1 MYRPFILLRPE
12 RSHIGDVA
20 RSCWLTLLLAIGS
33 WAFVGVPAPAQVFEY
48 IGMEQGLSSRRVLS
62 IEQDA
67 QGYMWI
73 LTHKGVDRYDGTR
86 FTHYKLRSE
95 GKDMYFYPDLNTL
108 YADSGQALW
117 EFGKDGKIFRFDYR
131 KDAFELVFD
140 LHQAVTDTRNYPI
153 TSVYLDP
160 SLRVWFHCYQQ
171 TVVFD
176 TRQRTCRTVTTDP
189 TMAPVDAMVTDGE
202 NGYFLAA
209 GPTLYHAAYAD
220 GELKTLSSITLDR
233 IRLINYLYY
242 HPHTRKLVVNTL
254 LDGLYIIDT
263 NHWEVLRPAI
273 RLKDIG
279 INIVKPFFDSTT
291 EVLVATDG
299 DGVYKLDITTGEL
312 SRFLQEDNLH
322 PNKMNGSIVKDILID
337 QEQRVWNV
345 IYPTGLTVYT
355 RKYPAYQWLRHT
367 DDTNSLVDN
376 RINALLEDSDGD
388 IWMATCNGISCY
400 QPSTG
405 QWTNYLSI
413 GNGTTTRHNHI
424 IISICEIRPGTILAG
439 GYMAGLYTIDK
450 RSRKVNYNYR
460 TTEQQDV
467 NPPDKYIRS
476 IITDREHNIWAGGY
490 RQLECYNPN
499 DHQVRSV
506 STLYPITHIKEKDE
520 RTLWI
525 GTIDGLFTFDKQR
538 MLMERYGQDLQ
549 TGCVNTI
556 YQQPDGS
563 KTFIGTY
570 GNGLLVID
578 NATGQIQH
586 YHKDNSGLANNNIY
600 SIVPNAYNDLFLGT
614 ENGLTLFD
622 TRGKTFINWTR
633 EQGLLSASFNQNAA
647 VHTRNGQLI
656 FGTNEGA
663 ILLSSDTQLNED
675 FTSHMIFSNLN
686 IMYRN
691 VHPGDPDSPLVRP
704 LDETESITLRAD
716 QNTFSIQVSSI
727 NYDNPSNISYSWRLK
742 GFYNEWNTPSDA
754 SLIHYTNLSPGTYEL
769 QVRAVML
776 SNNSI
781 LEERSLTIIIERPFW
796 MTFWAFLIYGLVFI
810 GLCYAGLRYQMLRRN
825 RIASQ
830 EKIDFFIHTA
840 HDIRTPLTL
849 IKAPLGEI
857 LKNEHLSERGQFNIN
872 LAIQNTDSLSA
883 LANNLMNF
891 QKEELYSS
899 KVIVTQEEL
908 NHYLRQ
914 YLSAYEVYA
923 RQKGITLTY
932 TSTVTRLE
940 VWIDRNKMDSI
951 LRNLLTNALKYTP
964 KGGTVSL
971 HADHSRGYWSLV
983 VSDTGIGIPRK
994 DQKKLFRLLFR
1005 GSNATNQLITGTG
1018 IGMLLTYR
1026 LIRNHQ
1032 GKITFHST
1040 ENVGSS
1046 FHLTFP
1052 IQSHRYAYKKDPHP
1066 SLSASVVLPGHLD
1079 TDIQRPSAPHHPAKD
1094 APRLLIVEDNQS
1106 LRHFLC
1112 ESLSDQYQ
1120 VDEAGNG
1127 QEALERI
1134 AACPPDL
1141 IISDVMMPVMSG
1153 DQLCTHLKNHLETSH
1168 IAVILLTALGE
1179 REDILRGLKTKADQ
1193 YIVKPFDLM
1202 VLQATITSLLENR
1215 RLLRDKIQQSVM
1227 TPEPPAEDIHLPST
1241 LDQEFIDKVSLFVNS
1256 HIRNDISVESLC
1268 SHMGMSRTAFYNK
1281 IKVLTGLAPTDYIR
1295 HMRMQEAARLLRSHQ
1310 YSVAEVA
1317 ERMGFAD
1324 PKYFTDTFKKFYGIT
1339 PSAYMKGDTVPKKP

>member
-1 MYRPFILLRPE
+1 MYWPFILLRPG
-12 RSHIGDVA
+12 RCRIGDVA
-20 RSCWLTLLLAIGS
+20 RSFFTALLLAIGL
-33 WAFVGVPAPAQVFEY
+33 WAFVGVPATAQVFEY

-73 LTHKGVDRYDGTR
+73 LTHKGVDRYDGSR
-86 FTHYKLRSE
+86 FTHYKLQDE
-95 GKDMYFYPDLNTL
+95 GKDMYFYPGLNSLSVDHEQT
-108 YADSGQALW
+108 LW
-117 EFGKDGKIFRFDYR
+117 EFGKDGKVFHFDYR
-131 KDAFELVFD
+131 KDAFEQVFD
-140 LHQAVTDTRNYPI
+140 LHQTIAGTRNYPI
-153 TSVYLDP
+153 TCVYRDP
-160 SLRVWFHCYQQ
+160 SQRIWFHCYQQ
-171 TVVFD
+171 LVMFD
-176 TRQRTCRTVTTDP
+176 TRQLTHQTVATELRT
-189 TMAPVDAMVTDGE
+189 APVDAMVTDGG
-202 NGYFLAA
+202 NGFFLAS
-209 GPTLYHAAYAD
+209 GPTLYHTDYAD
-220 GELKTLSSITLDR
+220 GQLKTLSSVTLDG

-242 HPHTRKLVVNTL
+242 HPYTQKLVVNTL

-263 NHWEVLRPAI
+263 SNGHILRPDV

-279 INIVKPFFDSTT
+279 INIVKPYFDSHTD
-291 EVLVATDG
+291 VLVATDG
-299 DGVYKLDITTGEL
+299 DGVYRLDITTGAL
-312 SRFLQEDNLH
+312 SRFLHEDNQH

-337 QEQRVWNV
+337 KEQRVWNV

-367 DDTNSLVDN
+367 GHIGSLVDN
-376 RINALLEDSDGD
+376 RINAILEDSDGD
-388 IWMATCNGISCY
+388 IWFATSNGISCY
-400 QPSTG
+400 QPATG
-405 QWTNYLSI
+405 QWTNYLS
-413 GNGTTTRHNHI
+413 GGSEVAPQHNHI
-424 IISICEIRPGTILAG
+424 IISLCELRPGTLLAG
-439 GYMAGLYTIDK
+439 GYMAGLYSINK
-450 RSRKVNYNYR
+450 QSRQVNYNNR
-460 TTEQQDV
+460 NSGQQPQ

-476 IITDREHNIWAGGY
+476 IITDHEHNVWAGGY
-490 RQLECYNPN
+490 RQLECYNPQTR
-499 DHQVRSV
+499 QVRSF
-506 STLYPITHIKEKDE
+506 STLYPITHIKEKDDY
-520 RTLWI
+520 TLWV

-538 MLMERYGQDLQ
+538 MLMERYGQQLQ
-549 TGCVNTI
+549 IGCVNTI
-556 YQQPDGS
+556 YQQLDGS
-563 KTFIGTY
+563 KTYIGTY
-570 GNGLLVID
+570 GNGLLEID
-578 NATGQIQH
+578 NTTGQVQH
-586 YHKDNSGLANNNIY
+586 YHKDNCGLANNNIY
-600 SIVPNAYNDLFLGT
+600 SIVSNAYNDLFLGT

-622 TRGKTFINWTR
+622 TQTGTFINWTR

-691 VHPGDPDSPLVRP
+691 VHPGDPDSPLTCP
-704 LDETESITLRAD
+704 LDETRSITLRAD
-716 QNTFSIQVSSI
+716 QNTFSIRVSSI

-742 GFYNEWNTPSDA
+742 GFYNEWNAPSDA
-754 SLIHYTNLSPGTYEL
+754 SFIHYTNLSPGTYEL
-769 QVRAVML
+769 QVRAVMI

-796 MTFWAFLIYGLVFI
+796 MTFWAFLLYGLALI
-810 GLCYAGLRYQMLRRN
+810 GLFYAGLRYQMLRRK

-857 LKNEHLSERGQFNIN
+857 LKNEQLSERGMFNIT

-891 QKEELYSS
+891 QQEELYSS
-899 KVIVTQEEL
+899 KVVVTQVEL
-908 NHYLRQ
+908 NQYLRQ
-914 YLSAYEVYA
+914 YLTAYEVYTQ
-923 RQKGITLTY
+923 QKGIHLNY
-932 TSTVTRLE
+932 TSTFPHLE
-940 VWIDRNKMDSI
+940 VWIDQNKMDSI
-951 LRNLLTNALKYTP
+951 LRNLLSNALKYTP

-971 HADHSRGYWSLV
+971 KADYSRGYWSLV

-1032 GKITFHST
+1032 GKITFSSV
-1040 ENVGSS
+1040 ENAGSS

-1052 IQSHRYAYKKDPHP
+1052 IQSRRYIYKKDPDP
-1066 SLSASVVLPGHLD
+1066 SLTASVVQPEHLA
-1079 TDIQRPSAPHHPAKD
+1079 TDVQRPSAPHHPDKN

-1112 ESLSDQYQ
+1112 ESLSDLYQ
-1120 VDEAGNG
+1120 TDEASNG

-1141 IISDVMMPVMSG
+1141 VISDVMMPLMSG
-1153 DQLCTHLKNHLETSH
+1153 EELCSRLKSQLETSH
-1168 IAVILLTALGE
+1168 IAVILLTALGD

-1202 VLQATITSLLENR
+1202 VLQANIANLLENR
-1215 RLLRDKIQQSVM
+1215 RLLREKIQQHVT
-1227 TPEPPAEDIHLPST
+1227 TPDPPTDDISLPST
-1241 LDQEFIDKVSLFVNS
+1241 LDQQFIDKVARFINE
-1256 HIRNDISVESLC
+1256 HIGSDLNVDILC
-1268 SHMGMSRTAFYNK
+1268 SHMGMSRTGFYNK
-1281 IKVLTGLAPTDYIR
+1281 MKGLTGLAPADFIR
-1295 HMRMQEAARLLRSHQ
+1295 HLRMQEAARLLRSHR
-1310 YSVAEVA
+1310 YSVAEVSDQ
-1317 ERMGFAD
+1317 MGFAD
-1324 PKYFTDTFKKFYGIT
+1324 PKYFSDAFKKFYGLT
-1339 PSAYMKGDTVPKKP
+1339 PSSYMKGESALTKP